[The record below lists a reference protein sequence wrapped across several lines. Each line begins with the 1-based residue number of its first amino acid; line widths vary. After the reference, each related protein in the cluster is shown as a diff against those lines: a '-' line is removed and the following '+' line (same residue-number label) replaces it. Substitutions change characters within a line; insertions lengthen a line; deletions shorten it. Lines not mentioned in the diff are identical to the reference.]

1 VVVKD
6 FDKLQPDDETMRL
19 REDLL
24 TNVDQIAD
32 EKAISGDPT
41 KEHIKEM
48 IRSYTWVQKYERLK
62 ELANTM
68 RTDYYL
74 TEDEITEIQ
83 LLFSKEMENKRKN
96 ILKSHEVDLKDE
108 LLKKLREN
116 NIYVLSKGSVESYY
130 PQEVTGRDKVSKAFN
145 VCKVLTEPG
154 QITDL
159 CPQLEDGGSS
169 ISEFELIFEKYL
181 NRRNTVSIK

>member
-83 LLFSKEMENKRKN
+83 LIILQRNRKIKEKVGRFNCCNSNRWQSWPWCSLDLRA
-96 ILKSHEVDLKDE
+96 IWLK
-108 LLKKLREN
+108 
-116 NIYVLSKGSVESYY
+116 I
-130 PQEVTGRDKVSKAFN
+130 
-145 VCKVLTEPG
+145 C
-154 QITDL
+154 
-159 CPQLEDGGSS
+159 
-169 ISEFELIFEKYL
+169 YL
-181 NRRNTVSIK
+181 YA